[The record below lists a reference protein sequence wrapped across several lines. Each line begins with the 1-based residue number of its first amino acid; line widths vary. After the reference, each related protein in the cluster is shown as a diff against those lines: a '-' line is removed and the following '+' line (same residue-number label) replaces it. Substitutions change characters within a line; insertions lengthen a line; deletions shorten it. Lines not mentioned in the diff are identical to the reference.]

1 MQKLQAKSHK
11 PYAVRRRQA
20 FISELVRRQSYRAK
34 RDGFITELARK
45 FHPVFGGTKSLNAV
59 RGFTLIELLLY
70 MALVSIFLTA
80 ATTSMW
86 DIILGN
92 TKSSVE
98 QEVQESLRYASHRL
112 SFEIRNANSIG
123 ASSDFG
129 VNLAATPGAA
139 LSLNSP
145 SPDNPTEFRVNNGL
159 LQIKQGSGDWTTI
172 TSSAL
177 EVTNLVFTNLT
188 DDSSENIKFTVTVNY
203 LNPGD
208 RSELEKSA
216 TFESASQLR

>member
-1 MQKLQAKSHK
+1 MQELQ
-11 PYAVRRRQA
+11 R
-20 FISELVRRQSYRAK
+20 YRAK
-34 RDGFITELARK
+34 RDGFI
-45 FHPVFGGTKSLNAV
+45 FHADRNLSAEQRKSLNAV
-59 RGFTLIELLLY
+59 KGFTLIELLIYL
-70 MALVSIFLTA
+70 ALVSIFLTA

-188 DDSSENIKFTVTVNY
+188 VDSSENIKFTVPVNY
-203 LNPGD
+203 M
-208 RSELEKSA
+208 
-216 TFESASQLR
+216 

>member
-59 RGFTLIELLLY
+59 RGFTLIELLIYL
-70 MALVSIFLTA
+70 ALVSIFLTA

-188 DDSSENIKFTVTVNY
+188 DDSSENIKFAVTVNY

>member
-1 MQKLQAKSHK
+1 MANSVPHTAYSRKPLAVSRKLA
-11 PYAVRRRQA
+11 
-20 FISELVRRQSYRAK
+20 
-34 RDGFITELARK
+34 
-45 FHPVFGGTKSLNAV
+45 
-59 RGFTLIELLLY
+59 FTLIELLLY
-70 MALVSIFLTA
+70 MALVGIFLTA

-129 VNLAATPGAA
+129 VNLATTSGAV
-139 LSLNSP
+139 LSLNSSAP
-145 SPDNPTEFRVNNGL
+145 NNPTEFQVDSGL

-188 DDSSENIKFTVTVNY
+188 DDSSENVQFTVTVNY